1 MSCPDEKQMIAEF
14 FDIFPDYELCRTS
27 AQNVIAGVTTYQRA
41 REIMWRKA
49 EGERLNRDA
58 INEKLEGKKIHDGR
72 QLRVLRDMSW
82 RDISRLPD
90 PSFEEVVKFYLKHP
104 YAHSRTGRRR
114 IVPRLLRTL
123 FLRQLV
129 GQAINRRLDVDF
141 NAAMEMIGMV

>member
-1 MSCPDEKQMIAEF
+1 MIAEF

-49 EGERLNRDA
+49 EGSHTNREAIKERLDN
-58 INEKLEGKKIHDGR
+58 KKIHDGR

-82 RDISRLPD
+82 RDISGLPD

-104 YAHSRTGRRR
+104 YAHSRTGRHR
-114 IVPRLLRTL
+114 IVPRVLRTL

-129 GQAINRRLDVDF
+129 GQAISRKLNVDF
-141 NAAMEMIGMV
+141 AAAMEMIGML